1 MSSADGLGPA
11 VAGRFIV
18 LEGIDGS
25 GTTTQAQ
32 LLVRAL
38 SSSGIP
44 ARFTHEP
51 STGRVGRL
59 LRQILSGEEIGAP
72 TWDGMA
78 LLFAADRLEHVA
90 SEIAPAL
97 SAGVTVICDRYDLSS
112 LAYQSATAPT
122 EQDVVPWLRA
132 INQRALRPDLTLIL
146 DVDPE
151 LAELRRR
158 DRGEPLELFEHRDLQ
173 RRLARIYAA
182 AETLLPEDRLVHV
195 HADVGIEQ
203 VQKGLVRAIAE
214 AFASS
219 IEC

>member
-1 MSSADGLGPA
+1 VSVAAELGRS

-32 LLVRAL
+32 LLVKAL
-38 SSSGIP
+38 SSSGIQ

-59 LRQILSGEEIGAP
+59 LRQLLSGEDSVAP
-72 TWDGMA
+72 TWDAMA

-90 SEIAPAL
+90 NEIAPAL
-97 SAGVTVICDRYDLSS
+97 SAGITVICDRYDLSS

-122 EQDVVPWLRA
+122 AEAVVPWLRS

-151 LAELRRR
+151 LAELRRSE
-158 DRGEPLELFEHRDLQ
+158 RGEPLELFEHRDLQ
-173 RRLARIYAA
+173 RRLAQIYAT
-182 AETLLPEDRLVHV
+182 AETLLPEDRVVHV
-195 HADVGIEQ
+195 HADVGIDE
-203 VQKGLVRAIAE
+203 VQNGLVQAIAE
-214 AFASS
+214 SFAR
-219 IEC
+219 

>member
-1 MSSADGLGPA
+1 VSVAAELGRP

-38 SSSGIP
+38 SGSGIP

-51 STGRVGRL
+51 STGRIGRL
-59 LRQILSGEEIGAP
+59 LRQMLAGEESVAP

-78 LLFAADRLEHVA
+78 LLFAADRLDHVA

-97 SAGVTVICDRYDLSS
+97 SAGITVICDRYDLSS

-122 EQDVVPWLRA
+122 AEAVVPWLRS

-151 LAELRRR
+151 RAELRRR
-158 DRGEPLELFEHRDLQ
+158 ERGEPAELFEQRDLQ
-173 RRLARIYAA
+173 RRLAGLYAT
-182 AETLLPEDRLVHV
+182 AELLLPEDRLVHV
-195 HADVGIEQ
+195 HADGGIEE
-203 VQKGLVRAIAE
+203 VQKELLRVIAQ
-214 AFASS
+214 AFAA
-219 IEC
+219 

>member
-1 MSSADGLGPA
+1 
-11 VAGRFIV
+11 
-18 LEGIDGS
+18 
-25 GTTTQAQ
+25 
-32 LLVRAL
+32 
-38 SSSGIP
+38 
-44 ARFTHEP
+44 
-51 STGRVGRL
+51 
-59 LRQILSGEEIGAP
+59 
-72 TWDGMA
+72 MA